1 MRLYLLRHAD
11 AVPRG
16 TPGYRQD
23 AQRPLTEA
31 GHVQARE
38 VAEGLKRLKVP
49 VDAIGVS
56 VLLRAAQTAEY
67 VARAFGLEQ
76 ALRQLDTL
84 RPEAEPAD
92 TSQALRAFSRC
103 EHVVLVGHEPHLST
117 WLGWL
122 VAEQGQV
129 RCLFKKAGVACVEI
143 ERAPPAKGSGTLRWF
158 MTPKQLALIGKTV

>member
-23 AQRPLTEA
+23 AQRPLTEG
-31 GHVQARE
+31 GHVQACE
-38 VAEGLKRLKVP
+38 VAEGLMRLKVP

-67 VARAFGLEQ
+67 VARAFGLKQ
-76 ALRQLDTL
+76 AVRQIESLQ
-84 RPEAEPAD
+84 PEADPSQ
-92 TSQALRAFSRC
+92 TSRALGAFAKF

-143 ERAPPAKGSGTLRWF
+143 ERVPPAKGSGTLRWF
-158 MTPKQLALIGKTV
+158 MTPKQLALIGKIP